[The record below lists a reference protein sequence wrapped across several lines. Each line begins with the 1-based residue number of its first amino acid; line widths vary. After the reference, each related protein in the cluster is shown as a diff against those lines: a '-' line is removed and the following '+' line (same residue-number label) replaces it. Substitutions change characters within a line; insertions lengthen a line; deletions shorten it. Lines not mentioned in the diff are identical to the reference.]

1 MDAHGLLL
9 ELQHELG
16 LLTAKN
22 ITHVGIGFA
31 ENSHEVKV
39 VEFLTEKSVMVSS
52 VGQSEDG
59 GVDIQGFVLN
69 PAIGLYA
76 ARIIAKSN
84 PKKDLVVVGPS

>member
-1 MDAHGLLL
+1 
-9 ELQHELG
+9 
-16 LLTAKN
+16 
-22 ITHVGIGFA
+22 
-31 ENSHEVKV
+31 
-39 VEFLTEKSVMVSS
+39 MVSS

>member
-1 MDAHGLLL
+1 
-9 ELQHELG
+9 
-16 LLTAKN
+16 
-22 ITHVGIGFA
+22 VGIGFA

-69 PAIGLYA
+69 PAVGLYA

-84 PKKDLVVVGPS
+84 PKKDLVVVGPSQIIIDKSTHQFSI